1 MHREMVDRSGEME
14 AFDAVVRA
22 GSLSGAARSLSLTP
36 SAVSRI
42 ITRIEAR
49 LGVRLIVRTTRSLTL
64 TMEGEAYHRAARRIL
79 ADMAEVEGSIAD
91 HASPRGRLRVSA
103 SLGHGRLSIV
113 PLLGGFV
120 ALYPAIIVDLSLSD
134 TLSDVLAGQA
144 DVAIRFGPLADSPL
158 TARRL
163 GANGRTIVA
172 SPDYLARAGTP
183 REPEDLLAHNCL
195 NFNFRRADPSWP
207 FRRDG
212 HDYDLAVSGNIEAN
226 NGETL
231 VQLALQGI
239 GIARVGSFHVADD
252 VASGRLVSL
261 LDAFNPGDTEDVH
274 ALFVGGPR
282 LPARVRAF
290 VDYLVAHIPTP
301 SE

>member
-1 MHREMVDRSGEME
+1 MHREMTDRSGEME

-42 ITRIEAR
+42 ITRIETR

-79 ADMAEVEGSIAD
+79 ADMAEVEGSIAEQ
-91 HASPRGRLRVSA
+91 ASPRGRLRVSA
-103 SLGHGRLSIV
+103 ALAHGRLSII
-113 PLLGGFV
+113 PLLGGFLD
-120 ALYPAIIVDLSLSD
+120 LYPSIVVDLGLID
-134 TLSDVLAGQA
+134 TLADVLGGQA

-163 GANGRTIVA
+163 GTSGRTIVA
-172 SPDYLARAGTP
+172 SPAYLAKAGTP
-183 REPEDLLAHNCL
+183 QTPEDLLDHNCL
-195 NFNFRRADPSWP
+195 NFNFRRADPNWP

-212 HDYDLAVSGNIEAN
+212 RDYELAVNGNLEAN

-239 GIARVGSFHVADD
+239 GIARVGSFHIAEDI
-252 VASGRLVSL
+252 ATGRLVSL
-261 LDAFNPGDTEDVH
+261 LDAFNPGDTEDIH
-274 ALFVGGPR
+274 ALFVGGAR
-282 LPARVRAF
+282 VPARVRAF
-290 VDYLVAHIPTP
+290 VDYLVEHLPKP
-301 SE
+301 LE